1 MPDPA
6 RKTELPPIP
15 DKRYF
20 KIGEVSQLC
29 DVAPHTLRLWERE
42 FEQLNPIK
50 RTGNRRFYRR
60 ADIILI
66 RQIRSLRYEQRY
78 TIAGVRQW
86 LAGEAP
92 KADQMRFEEL
102 IRKTLA
108 DLENLLRML
117 RS

>member
-29 DVAPHTLRLWERE
+29 DVKPHTLRLWEQE
-42 FEQLNPIK
+42 FEQLKPVK
-50 RTGNRRFYRR
+50 WTGNRRAYLRH
-60 ADIILI
+60 DILLI
-66 RQIRSLRYEQRY
+66 RQIRTLRYEQGY

-86 LAGEAP
+86 LAGESA
-92 KADQMRFEEL
+92 KADQMRFVAQV
-102 IRKTLA
+102 RQTLA
-108 DLENLLRML
+108 DLEKLRRIL
-117 RS
+117 RT

>member
-20 KIGEVSQLC
+20 KISEVSQLC
-29 DVAPHTLRLWERE
+29 RVPAHTLRLWEQE
-42 FEQLNPIK
+42 FEQLKPAK
-50 RTGNRRFYRR
+50 RTGNRRSYRR
-60 ADIILI
+60 EDIVLI

-86 LAGEAP
+86 LAGEVA

-102 IRKTLA
+102 VRKTLA
-108 DLENLLRML
+108 DLEKLLRML

>member
-29 DVAPHTLRLWERE
+29 DVKTHTLRHWEEE
-42 FEQLNPIK
+42 FEQLKPVR
-50 RTGNRRFYRR
+50 RTGNRRSYRP

-66 RQIRSLRYEQRY
+66 RQIRSLLYEQGY

-86 LAGEAP
+86 LAGEAA

-108 DLENLLRML
+108 DLEKLLRML